1 MDAPD
6 NTVKALEE
14 AIASLF
20 AQRTGVVNE
29 LKRCN
34 QKRRDLKEE
43 TKRVA
48 TAIREGRAFLD
59 EYFEQEE
66 TTKKLRRDI
75 LAKIREIKGKVK
87 GSKEVLARLEKT
99 APRTSGE
106 TLRKSIES
114 FEWKLQAE
122 RLTREEEKK
131 LVQRIKELE
140 IQLRLWREAY
150 SVREDLSKLL
160 SEARE
165 LENRLDE
172 LNAARQGVRPMLD
185 EKSKSIELLL
195 RAREQLRGEW
205 DAVMSDT
212 KELEENLKRI
222 DAELISLEERRR
234 GLVRDR
240 RETQRLEEKNR
251 RDETLKQIKNE
262 AQQKLARGEKV
273 TFDQLKILFSEEQ
286 GESLK

>member
-1 MDAPD
+1 M
-6 NTVKALEE
+6 KALEE
-14 AIASLF
+14 AITSLF